1 MMSKHQELKNNFKKD
16 IKAAPQLTTSISLQS
31 GSVPIDLQIVEISLE
46 HKTVLVSRANLPL
59 LGDNDKLPIYD
70 ILILITHLCL
80 YYFFFF

>member
-31 GSVPIDLQIVEISLE
+31 GSVPKEISLE

-59 LGDNDKLPIYD
+59 LGDNDKLSISD

-80 YYFFFF
+80 Y

>member
-59 LGDNDKLPIYD
+59 LGDNDKLPISD

-80 YYFFFF
+80 Y